1 MLLAA
6 RVSFARAGATGAAAV
21 KAARKFPRLDSK
33 LFKEEGTE
41 CTDVLD
47 IFFRFSFKR
56 FHTTLC
62 FASRLMPLRQRPV
75 DMGKKWLA
83 GPIQSFQFFL
93 V

>member
-47 IFFRFSFKR
+47 IFFSLQFQTLSY
-56 FHTTLC
+56 HTVLC
-62 FASRLMPLRQRPV
+62 FEVDASETKT
-75 DMGKKWLA
+75 G
-83 GPIQSFQFFL
+83 
-93 V
+93 

>member
-21 KAARKFPRLDSK
+21 KAARKLPRLDSK

-41 CTDVLD
+41 CTD
-47 IFFRFSFKR
+47 IFFRFNFKR